1 VRAYVLDELGQPGQV
16 RDLPDPKPEDG
27 EVLVRIRAA
36 GVNPWDAVVV
46 GGGAK
51 AWAEHRF
58 PFVPGVDGAGEVVAV
73 GGGVDEFKAGDE
85 VVLSAGDKPFYGAG
99 TFAEFVT
106 VPAGAVAHKPES
118 FDIGQASTI
127 PLAGLTALAAAEKI
141 GLEPGKVIAV
151 IGAGGAVGSFFTQI
165 AAKSGAKVLGLARP
179 QNADYVR
186 SLGATEVIDHTT
198 DPVAAIQALE
208 PDGIDAIADFTG
220 NATLVAAISTLL
232 KDGGVVATSAAR
244 QIDKE
249 RYAKRGITVEP
260 ANRLPLARLAD
271 LTDLIDRDGIAAPQI
286 SWRPLDDAAT
296 ALEEVGKRHNRG
308 KVVLKI
314 D

>member
-27 EVLVRIRAA
+27 EVLVRIQAA

-51 AWAEHRF
+51 SWAEHRF
-58 PFVPGVDGAGEVVAV
+58 PFVPGVDGAGVIAAV
-73 GGGVDEFKAGDE
+73 GSGVTGFKVGDE

-99 TFAEFVT
+99 TFAELVA
-106 VPAGAVAHKPES
+106 VPAEVVAHKPKS
-118 FDIGQASTI
+118 FDVGQASTI
-127 PLAGLTALAAAEKI
+127 PLAGLTALAAAEEI

-151 IGAGGAVGSFFTQI
+151 IGAAGAVGSFFTQI
-165 AAKSGAKVLGLARP
+165 ASKSGAKLLALARP

-198 DPVAAIQALE
+198 DPVAAIEALE
-208 PDGIDAIADFTG
+208 PDGLDAIADFTG

-232 KDGGVVATSAAR
+232 KDGGVVATSVGR
-244 QIDKE
+244 LINKE
-249 RYAKRGITVEP
+249 RYAKRGSTVEG
-260 ANRLPLARLAD
+260 ANRLPLARLPD
-271 LTDLIDRDGIAAPQI
+271 LTTLIDREGIAAPQI
-286 SWRPLDDAAT
+286 SWRPLDDAAQ
-296 ALEEVGKRHNRG
+296 ALDQVGKRHNRG